1 MDVEI
6 PTELGI
12 LPMRNVTLFPG
23 ITAPV
28 VIGREGSV
36 RLIEDTLRGEKV
48 LGLVAQRDPAEERPR
63 PEGLYTVGTAAR
75 LLQAQRHSDGTVRVL
90 VQGLRRIAVLRYVQ
104 QEPYLR
110 ARIQP
115 LRDVGELSA
124 EVERLQA
131 YVIQQFGKLIAHTP
145 LMPAELFLAI
155 SSIPSPG
162 MVSDLI
168 AGHLNVPLAERQE
181 LLEQLDIKARLAR
194 LGFLITRELEVI
206 EIGQKIQSEVQS
218 EMAKG
223 QREYI
228 LRQQLKAIQQ
238 ELGEAGEVAGLRE
251 LEERIVAARMPPEV
265 EQVARH
271 QLERLKTIPVAS
283 PEHTVVT
290 TYLDWLT
297 SLPWAVTTEDTLDT
311 KRAQAVL
318 DEDHFDLE
326 RIKERIV
333 EFLAVRQLKPDSK
346 GPILCFVGPPGT
358 GKTSLGR
365 SIARALGRKFVRL
378 SLGGVRDEAEIR
390 GHRRTYIGALPG
402 RIIQALRQAKSRNP
416 VCLLDEIDKLGM
428 DFRGDPSAALLEVLD
443 PEQNAT
449 FTDHYLDVP
458 FDLSAVMFITTANA
472 LEPIPPAL
480 RDRLEVLELSGYTEE
495 EKLAIAQ
502 RYLVPK
508 QCRENGVP
516 EDQLIFTSQA
526 IRDLIDGYTREA
538 GVRQLER
545 TLARVCRK
553 VARRRT
559 EGVQEQIVV
568 TPQNLSEFLGPRQF
582 FSEVAE
588 RAGIPGVATGLAWT
602 PTGGEILFVEAT
614 RMRGKGGLLL
624 TGHLGEVMKESAQA
638 ALSYVRSNAPLLG
651 IEEDLFERSDIH
663 IHVPAGAIAKDGP
676 SAGVAMV
683 VALTSL
689 LTNTPV
695 QPYTAMTGE
704 ITLRGKVL
712 PVGGIKEKVLA
723 AARAG
728 VTTVILPSHNEK
740 DLVDVPKEV
749 VEKIRFLFVDTVHE
763 AIAAAFGRGGR
774 QEDVTEPRQPLS
786 GTGRRASSC
795 VRGC

>member
-1 MDVEI
+1 MIEVEI
-6 PTELGI
+6 PAELPI

-36 RLIEDTLRGEKV
+36 RLIDKVWGGEKF
-48 LGLVAQRDPAEERPR
+48 LGLVAQRDPTEERPR
-63 PEGLYTVGTAAR
+63 PEGLYAVGTAAR
-75 LLQAQRHSDGTVRVL
+75 LLQAQRHPDGTLRVL
-90 VQGLRRIAVLRYVQ
+90 VQGLRRMKVLHYVQ

-110 ARIQP
+110 ARIQL
-115 LRDVGELSA
+115 LRDVVEPST

-131 YVIQQFGKLIAHTP
+131 YLIQQFGKLIAHTP
-145 LMPAELFLAI
+145 LMPGELLLAI
-155 SSIPSPG
+155 SSIPSAG

-181 LLEQLDIKARLAR
+181 LLELLDVKARLAR
-194 LGFLITRELEVI
+194 LGFIVTRELEVI

-228 LRQQLKAIQQ
+228 LRQQMKAIQH
-238 ELGEAGEVAGLRE
+238 ELGEEGEVAGLRE
-251 LEERIVAARMPPEV
+251 IEERIAAAKMPAEV

-271 QLERLKTIPVAS
+271 QLERLKTIPAAS

-311 KRAQAVL
+311 KHAQAVL

-416 VCLLDEIDKLGM
+416 VCMLDEIDKLGM

-443 PEQNAT
+443 PEQNAA

-458 FDLSAVMFITTANA
+458 FDLSGVMFITTANA

-480 RDRLEVLELSGYTEE
+480 RDRLEVLELAGYTEE

-508 QCRENGVP
+508 QCRENGLQ
-516 EDQLIFTSQA
+516 EDQIVFTAAA
-526 IRDLIDGYTREA
+526 IWEIISGYTREA
-538 GVRQLER
+538 GVRNLER

-553 VARRRT
+553 AARRRT
-559 EGVQEQIVV
+559 EGVQERIEV

-602 PTGGEILFVEAT
+602 PAGGEILFVEAT

-624 TGHLGEVMKESAQA
+624 TGHLGEVMRESAQA
-638 ALSYVRSNAPLLG
+638 ALSYVRSNALMLG
-651 IEEDLFERSDIH
+651 VDEELFERSDIH

-695 QPYTAMTGE
+695 KPFTAMTGE

-723 AARAG
+723 AGRAG
-728 VTTVILPSHNEK
+728 VTTVILPEHNEK
-740 DLVDVPKEV
+740 DLVDVPKEIL
-749 VEKIRFLFVDTVHE
+749 EKIRFIFVDNIPD
-763 AIAAAFGRGGR
+763 AIAAAFGRAR
-774 QEDVTEPRQPLS
+774 
-786 GTGRRASSC
+786 
-795 VRGC
+795 